1 MEEEQPHFQYLI
13 SCKMG
18 FPCASVHKNLPEVQ
32 EMQVW
37 ILDKEDPLEEDM
49 ATHSSILAWGIPWT
63 EKPGGL
69 QSLGSQKVG
78 QDWSNGLRMQAQL
91 WNIQE
96 EALQNYTEPRLN
108 Y

>member
-1 MEEEQPHFQYLI
+1 
-13 SCKMG
+13 MG
-18 FPCASVHKNLPEVQ
+18 FPHASVHKNLPEVQ

-78 QDWSNGLRMQAQL
+78 QYWSNGLRMQAQL